1 MRKVVIMLNIIVL
14 AVSAFAI
21 ESLNKTKY
29 GLIVE
34 YELNMERNI
43 PSAMLDS
50 MVISLL
56 NYSLSVDSLKMIH
69 MYDYLPH
76 LRKDTISII
85 QYRDIDYKPYEIEH
99 YSMDSGLTGQYVLY
113 TRSSEIPLRYSK
125 GLSTMMS
132 YKKSAYDILRNKYY
146 KEGARCRIGVVMEVY
161 IDDYEIKGVKWFV
174 IE

>member
-1 MRKVVIMLNIIVL
+1 M
-14 AVSAFAI
+14 
-21 ESLNKTKY
+21 
-29 GLIVE
+29 
-34 YELNMERNI
+34 
-43 PSAMLDS
+43 
-50 MVISLL
+50 

-85 QYRDIDYKPYEIEH
+85 HYRDIDYKPYEIEH

-146 KEGARCRIGVVMEVY
+146 KEGARHGQLHMANIGQQRTEVRNRDTAATVY
-161 IDDYEIKGVKWFV
+161 VDI
-174 IE
+174 

>member
-1 MRKVVIMLNIIVL
+1 MIMLNIIVL

-43 PSAMLDS
+43 SSAMLDS

-69 MYDYLPH
+69 MYDYLH
-76 LRKDTISII
+76 FFRYTITDLPFCLFPSN
-85 QYRDIDYKPYEIEH
+85 Y
-99 YSMDSGLTGQYVLY
+99 
-113 TRSSEIPLRYSK
+113 
-125 GLSTMMS
+125 
-132 YKKSAYDILRNKYY
+132 
-146 KEGARCRIGVVMEVY
+146 
-161 IDDYEIKGVKWFV
+161 
-174 IE
+174 